1 MKADL
6 LGTNKHKNRRRME
19 EKTLEIWMS
28 ETIEAFFIGSISQK
42 AVLLNVYEL
51 KATLTK
57 RET

>member
-1 MKADL
+1 
-6 LGTNKHKNRRRME
+6 ME

-57 RET
+57 GET